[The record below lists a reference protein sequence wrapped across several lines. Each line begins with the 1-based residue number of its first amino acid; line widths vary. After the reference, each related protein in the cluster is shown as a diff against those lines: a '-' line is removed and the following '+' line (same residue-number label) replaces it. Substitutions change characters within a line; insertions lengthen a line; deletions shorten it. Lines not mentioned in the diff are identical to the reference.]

1 MNNPVL
7 IGGGSVTGVI
17 VFVKALI
24 NLVRAMQWF
33 ALTEEQ
39 WNAWSSFFETTIP
52 IAAVWI
58 VALWVSRKTTSLADP
73 KDKDGVELTR
83 PGDTPAIGKLET
95 LQSEAIL
102 INKEQTRGLE

>member
-1 MNNPVL
+1 MNNPIL
-7 IGGGSVTGVI
+7 IASGSVTGVI

-24 NLVRAMQWF
+24 NLTRAMMWF
-33 ALTEEQ
+33 DLSEEQ

-52 IAAVWI
+52 IAAVWLG
-58 VALWVSRKTTSLADP
+58 AWWVSRNTTSLADP

-95 LQSEAIL
+95 LQTEAL
-102 INKEQTRGLE
+102 QMNVTRGM